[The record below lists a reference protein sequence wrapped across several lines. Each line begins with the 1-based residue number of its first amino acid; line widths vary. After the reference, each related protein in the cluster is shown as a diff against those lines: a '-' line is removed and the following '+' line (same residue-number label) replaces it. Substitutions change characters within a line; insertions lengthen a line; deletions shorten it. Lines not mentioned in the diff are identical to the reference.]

1 MKTLAIVVA
10 SCWLATAAMAQS
22 AMAPPGASA
31 DAPAVAAGKSC
42 QDKNAT
48 VHGAALTS
56 HVKSCCHTAAAA
68 KKLHGAAASTFE
80 KSCQNAAL
88 GT

>member
-1 MKTLAIVVA
+1 MKALAIVIA

-22 AMAPPGASA
+22 QMAPAGAPT
-31 DAPAVAAGKSC
+31 DAPAVAAGKAC
-42 QDKNAT
+42 QDKNST

-56 HVKSCCHTAAAA
+56 HVKSCCHTAAAG
-68 KKLHGAAASTFE
+68 KKLHGAAATTFE